1 MLVNNKVKRI
11 LPILFEVIGIT
22 NAAPKNP
29 ADKLISKSENNLD
42 RTILKLFI
50 N

>member
-1 MLVNNKVKRI
+1 MFVNNKVKRI

-29 ADKLISKSENNLD
+29 ADKLTNKSDNNSN
-42 RTILKLFI
+42 TT